1 MQTSK
6 AQQMRPQNREMPM
19 SRHLTAGHRALLEAA
34 LVQRQH
40 QLENRL
46 QVQFSGLSRAEHA
59 HEVLTQ
65 DGDDA
70 PQRSSDRE
78 VDLAVTDIETQ
89 ELGAVSAALRR
100 LKAGEYGVC
109 VDCGVEIPFDRLQ
122 AAPAALRCV
131 GCAGGREG
139 AAHR

>member
-1 MQTSK
+1 
-6 AQQMRPQNREMPM
+6 M
-19 SRHLTAGHRALLEAA
+19 SRHLTTGHRALLEAA

-46 QVQFSGLSRAEHA
+46 HGQLSGLSRAEHA

-100 LKAGEYGVC
+100 LKAGEYGAC
-109 VDCGVEIPFDRLQ
+109 LDCGAEIPFARLQ
-122 AAPAALRCV
+122 AAPTALRCV
-131 GCAGGREG
+131 ACASARERV
-139 AAHR
+139 AHS